1 MWISFFGI
9 PNYRWEIP
17 SFGGLVFHYIFD
29 KLRYNYISFRCC
41 CSEAKS
47 GPTLCDPMDCSTPG
61 FLVLHWLQHL
71 LKFMSIQSMIPSNHL
86 ILCHPFSSCLQSF
99 PASGSFP
106 LSWLF
111 ASGGQSIQASASA
124 SASVLPMNIQGW
136 FPLGLTGLISL
147 MSKGLS
153 RVFSRTTTQK
163 HQFFSTQPSLWSTSI
178 LQNDHHNK
186 SMYIHHDTVFLLMT
200 RALKIN
206 GLSNL

>member
-1 MWISFFGI
+1 MTPWTAGCWSSLSFAISWG
-9 PNYRWEIP
+9 
-17 SFGGLVFHYIFD
+17 
-29 KLRYNYISFRCC
+29 
-41 CSEAKS
+41 
-47 GPTLCDPMDCSTPG
+47 
-61 FLVLHWLQHL
+61 L
-71 LKFMSIQSMIPSNHL
+71 LKFTSIESVMLSNHL
-86 ILCHPFSSCLQSF
+86 ILCHPLLLLSVFPASQSF
-99 PASGSFP
+99 PMSR
-106 LSWLF
+106 LF
-111 ASGGQSIQASASA
+111 ASNGQSIGASA